1 MTTFTQSTRQFR
13 LTTPLGADV
22 LLCVRWSCTEA
33 VSSLFDLRI
42 VAASEKR
49 DIMPKD
55 LLLKTV
61 SLHVKPKDGAE
72 RWFTGIVRHVE
83 RSLASEGPLVEY
95 VLHVV
100 PPAWLLTQG
109 SGYHVYQDKDVV
121 AILRDNVG
129 SIATDWQLQ
138 GAFAPAPSRTRYQ
151 ESRWNFMARLLEREG
166 AWFTF
171 KHTASACTM
180 LVANSSAAATVQN
193 GVTELRDTN
202 WQENAQLVTATTS
215 QQPFIKKVVVGSS
228 QAELFKKDNREEAN
242 APSFP
247 ATPGAWSLDPGAFPA
262 TSEHQ
267 LYEFIAGQARDG
279 AAKGGGETPAELG
292 KLVEDLKRQALLRSQ
307 AETAS
312 SSRLRGES
320 NSTGLAAGA
329 KVGIHSD
336 AEKSLN
342 GQYFITS
349 VEHYGDNGGYIA
361 GDRSAA
367 SYSNHFT
374 AIPYDVVYRPPRWA
388 PWPSVQGMHVAT
400 VIGPAGE
407 EIFTDKLGRVRVAF
421 EWDREASTPHGPG
434 DACWVRV
441 AQMVAGPGWGT
452 FFLPRVGH
460 QVLVSF
466 LGGDPDAP
474 VVVGSFYNNVNMPQ
488 IKLPD
493 DKTQSAMRTRSSPQG
508 SAENYN
514 ELRFEDK
521 KGSEEVTFQAEKD
534 FKGLIK
540 HDSTLIVKEGNQTI
554 TLEQGDQTLTIQQG
568 KYTMTVKGD
577 VTSEVQSGNWLT
589 TVKAGDSTTKVSAGK
604 SALEAAQD
612 ITIESKSGKVTITSP
627 MQIELKVGPS
637 SIKLTPQGVEIAGVM
652 FKATAN
658 AMAEVSGSAMLTLK
672 GGVVMIN

>member
-1 MTTFTQSTRQFR
+1 MTTFTQSTRQFK

-138 GAFAPAPSRTRYQ
+138 GAFAPVPSRTRYQ

-171 KHTASACTM
+171 KHTSSACTM

-374 AIPYDVVYRPPRWA
+374 AIPYDVVFRPPRWA

-407 EIFTDKLGRVRVAF
+407 EIFTDKLGRIRVAF
-421 EWDREASTPHGPG
+421 EWDTEAKTPNGPG

-474 VVVGSFYNNVNMPQ
+474 VVVGSFYNNVNTPQ

-508 SAENYN
+508 SAETYN

-521 KGSEEVTFQAEKD
+521 KGAEEVTFQAEKD

-612 ITIESKSGKVTITSP
+612 ITIESKGGKVTITSP

>member
-61 SLHVKPKDGAE
+61 SLHVQPKDGAE

-109 SGYHVYQDKDVV
+109 SGYHVYQDKDVL
-121 AILRDNVG
+121 AILRENVG

-138 GAFAPAPSRTRYQ
+138 GAFAPVPSRTRYQ

-202 WQENAQLVTATTS
+202 WLKNAQLVTATTS

-228 QAELFKKDNREEAN
+228 QAELFKKDNREDAN
-242 APSFP
+242 APTFP
-247 ATPGAWSLDPGAFPA
+247 SSPGAWSLDPGAFPA

-292 KLVEDLKRQALLRSQ
+292 NLVEDLKRQALLRSQ

-320 NSTGLAAGA
+320 NSTGLVAGA
-329 KVGIHSD
+329 KVGIHSE
-336 AEKSLN
+336 AEASLN

-374 AIPYDVVYRPPRWA
+374 AIPYDVVFRPPRWA

-407 EIFTDKLGRVRVAF
+407 EIFTDKLGRIRVAF
-421 EWDREASTPHGPG
+421 EWDREASTPNGPG

-508 SAENYN
+508 SAETYN

-589 TVKAGDSTTKVSAGK
+589 TVKTGDSTTKVSAGK

>member
-1 MTTFTQSTRQFR
+1 MTTFSQSTRQFR

-49 DIMPKD
+49 DIAPKD

-83 RSLASEGPLVEY
+83 RSLGSEGPLVEY

-109 SGYHVYQDKDVV
+109 SGYAVYQDKDWV
-121 AILRDNVG
+121 AILRDTVG
-129 SIATDWQLQ
+129 SIAMDWQLQ
-138 GAFAPAPSRTRYQ
+138 GSVAPVPSRTRYQ
-151 ESRWNFMARLLEREG
+151 ESRWNFAARLLEREG

-171 KHTASACTM
+171 RHTASACTM
-180 LVANSSAAATVQN
+180 LVANSSASAVVQN
-193 GVTELRDTN
+193 GVTELRDTS
-202 WQENAQLVTATTS
+202 WVGNAQLLSATTS
-215 QQPFIKKVVVGSS
+215 QQPFIKKTVVGSS
-228 QAELFKKDNREEAN
+228 QAELFKRDNREDAT
-242 APSFP
+242 APKFPSAPGGWALDPGTFP
-247 ATPGAWSLDPGAFPA
+247 ATF
-262 TSEHQ
+262 EHQ
-267 LYEFIAGQARDG
+267 LYEFIAGQGRDG
-279 AAKGGGETPAELG
+279 ATKSGGETPAELG
-292 KLVEDLKRQALLRSQ
+292 KLVEDLRKQAALRSQ
-307 AETAS
+307 ADTAS

-320 NSTGLAAGA
+320 GSTGLMPGA
-329 KVGIHSD
+329 KLGIHSD
-336 AEKSLN
+336 AEPALD

-349 VEHYGDNGGYIA
+349 VVHYGDNGGYIA
-361 GDRSAA
+361 GDRSPA

-374 AIPYDVVYRPPRWA
+374 AIPFDVVYRPPRWA
-388 PWPSVQGMHVAT
+388 HWPSVQGMHVAT

-407 EIFTDKLGRVRVAF
+407 EIFTDKLGRIRVAF
-421 EWDREASTPHGPG
+421 EWDRDASTPNGPG

-508 SAENYN
+508 SAETYN

-521 KGSEEVTFQAEKD
+521 KGAEEVTFQAERD

-540 HDSTLIVKEGNQTI
+540 HDSTLTVKEGNQTI
-554 TLEQGDQTLTIQQG
+554 TLEQGDQSLTISKG

-604 SALEAAQD
+604 SALEAAKD
-612 ITIESKSGKVTITSP
+612 ITIESKGGKVTITSP
-627 MQIELKVGPS
+627 MQIELKVGGS
-637 SIKLTPQGVEIAGVM
+637 SIKLTPAGVEIAGTM
-652 FKATAN
+652 FKASGQVT
-658 AMAEVSGSAMLTLK
+658 AEVSGGAMLTLK